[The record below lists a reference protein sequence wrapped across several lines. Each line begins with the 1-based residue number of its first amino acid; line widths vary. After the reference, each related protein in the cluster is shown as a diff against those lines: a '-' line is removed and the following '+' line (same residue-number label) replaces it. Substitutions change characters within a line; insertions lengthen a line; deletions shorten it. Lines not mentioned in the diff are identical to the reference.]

1 MGRCFN
7 CGGLGHLARNCRQ
20 RGRGGPREAHCRYQG
35 QGNEQVAKI
44 DAAGE
49 IEKPPP
55 VPRDRV
61 EELRRQLKEAEV
73 EEALNMITATTKGIT
88 LPGDQENPLL
98 GPTVTTEVIFE
109 GMPVVALLDTGSPV
123 TIVSLEFALRALAA
137 RRPEGQQPEEWK
149 QGVKDRLETPTIKL
163 RNYGRGELDIVS
175 QMKAQISKGGNSLI
189 GTVQV
194 QKGAPVELLMG
205 TDLQP
210 QLGFL
215 YFEPRQENIATDLF
229 SSKLWDISEAHSLP
243 GPHQPQETT
252 RPPAEPPMVCLIKAT
267 RLPARHVKLVR
278 ARIDCPWEK
287 SFSLFESAKESL
299 EQEGLQMEDGVAEPD
314 ESGIVTLAVQNHSP
328 EPVCLKKGQVLGKLQ
343 QAALLSA
350 PTPTEETIGSEVKM
364 VHTQTSRQLP
374 SSVQQGG
381 IAVSIPEVVAQ
392 SLEDLPTTESDQL
405 RTILTEYA
413 DTFTQSDADLGS
425 TNVVSHSIKTGDH
438 SPIRQPPRRIP
449 FALRRKVEEMVD
461 NLLRQGVIWPSK
473 SPWTSPIVLVAKKDG
488 STRFCVDYRRL
499 NAITKMGVFQL
510 PRIDDSLVLLSMTK
524 YFSTLDLASG
534 YWQVAMDE
542 ESREKTAFVTHSGL
556 YEFVVM
562 PFGLCNAPATFQR
575 LMETVLADLIRDKCI
590 VYIDDILVMGETLED
605 HLHNLKRVLQRL
617 TEAGLKLKPAKCH
630 FLQKKVEYM
639 GHIVSAEGIAPDPRK
654 VDAVRHFPQPD
665 DHKRLRSFLGLASYY
680 RRFIQDF
687 SVVANPLFDLTPKN
701 APFVWTQLC
710 EEAFGRLK
718 ELMTG
723 APTLAFPDFAR
734 AFILETDAS
743 GEGLGAVLA
752 QKLDDGAV
760 HPIAY
765 ASRTLQPHERNY
777 GVTELE
783 ALGVVWAVK
792 HFRPYLYGHRCEV
805 YTDHEALKSLLNTPH
820 PSGKLAKWGL
830 ALQELDLD
838 IRYPPGRKNSN
849 ADALSRSPISGSSV
863 DADQPEVLVA
873 ATLPLAGGETTY
885 GSNIERNHGLLDIGR
900 AAQRDL

>member
-1 MGRCFN
+1 MTTEAEAMGRSVLTCQFVAGLKKEIKAKVAGAEGEFEQLVMKARFEEAKLRDLVEQPHKAAPRKPFSATPTLSPPRGMGLRQQVGDQDPSSIRHQAKQGTITTGRCFN

-20 RGRGGPREAHCRYQG
+20 RGRGGPREAQGRYQG

-49 IEKPPP
+49 IEKPPS

-73 EEALNMITATTKGIT
+73 EEALNMITATMKGIT

-109 GMPVVALLDTGSPV
+109 GMPAEALLDTGSPV

-137 RRPEGQQPEEWK
+137 RRPEGQHPEEWK

-163 RNYGRGELDIVS
+163 RNYGGGELDIVS

-210 QLGFL
+210 QLGFF

-229 SSKLWDISEAHSLP
+229 SSKLWNISEAHSLP

-252 RPPAEPPMVCLIKAT
+252 RPPAEPPMVRLINAT

-314 ESGIVTLAVQNHSP
+314 ESGVVTLTVQNHSS

-343 QAALLSA
+343 QAVLLSA
-350 PTPTEETIGSEVKM
+350 PTPTEEAIGSEVKM

-374 SSVQQGG
+374 SSVQEGG

-425 TNVVSHSIKTGDH
+425 TNVVSHSINTGDH

-461 NLLRQGVIWPSK
+461 NMLRQGVIWPSK
-473 SPWTSPIVLVAKKDG
+473 SPWASPIVLVAKKDG

-499 NAITKMGVFQL
+499 NAITKMDVFPL
-510 PRIDDSLVLLSMTK
+510 PRIDDSLVLLSKTK

-630 FLQKKVEYM
+630 FLQKKVEYL

-665 DHKRLRSFLGLASYY
+665 DLKRLRSFLGLASYY

-687 SVVANPLFDLTPKN
+687 SVVANPT
-701 APFVWTQLC
+701 LC
-710 EEAFGRLK
+710 
-718 ELMTG
+718 
-723 APTLAFPDFAR
+723 PDSQECTFR
-734 AFILETDAS
+734 MD
-743 GEGLGAVLA
+743 
-752 QKLDDGAV
+752 
-760 HPIAY
+760 P
-765 ASRTLQPHERNY
+765 
-777 GVTELE
+777 
-783 ALGVVWAVK
+783 VV
-792 HFRPYLYGHRCEV
+792 
-805 YTDHEALKSLLNTPH
+805 
-820 PSGKLAKWGL
+820 
-830 ALQELDLD
+830 
-838 IRYPPGRKNSN
+838 
-849 ADALSRSPISGSSV
+849 
-863 DADQPEVLVA
+863 
-873 ATLPLAGGETTY
+873 
-885 GSNIERNHGLLDIGR
+885 
-900 AAQRDL
+900 